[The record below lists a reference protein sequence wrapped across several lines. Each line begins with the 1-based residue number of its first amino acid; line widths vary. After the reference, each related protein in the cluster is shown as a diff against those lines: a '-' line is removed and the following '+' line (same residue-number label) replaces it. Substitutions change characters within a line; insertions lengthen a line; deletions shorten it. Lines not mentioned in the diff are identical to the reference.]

1 MIITES
7 QDVANRL
14 YDVFVA
20 FMHRQF
26 GGPLSQR
33 TPRTDTLEKIHSL
46 MRSTGESEQLVYALM
61 REYLSNDQ
69 KANAKAQPPK
79 VG

>member
-61 REYLSNDQ
+61 REYLSN
-69 KANAKAQPPK
+69 AVNERRR
-79 VG
+79 